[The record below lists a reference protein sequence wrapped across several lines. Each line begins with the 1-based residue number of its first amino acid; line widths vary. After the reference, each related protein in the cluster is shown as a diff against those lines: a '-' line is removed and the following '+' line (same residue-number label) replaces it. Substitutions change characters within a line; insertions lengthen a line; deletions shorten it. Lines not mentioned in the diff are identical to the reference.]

1 MSDIDLS
8 TTAAKSL
15 RACIVRST
23 IGRLKSGGAS
33 MTVERAVRMIAGLFV
48 LLSPMTCV
56 IWGFFTK

>member
-1 MSDIDLS
+1 
-8 TTAAKSL
+8 
-15 RACIVRST
+15 
-23 IGRLKSGGAS
+23 